1 MKIAKQHAKVLGCAL
16 LFLGIVGLTLLVPAA
31 RTNSSEDSVATVS
44 GAKTIAQ
51 ILQKRT
57 NFHTRTQARSAPRLV
72 SVLIVAGHDDEY
84 SGTSFKSLRE
94 VDLNRQLAEDVHAYF
109 ADEEGINAVLSSDSS
124 GYNDIFETY
133 FQRERGDIAAF
144 ISDAK
149 RDFELKFSEEERA
162 ALEKNFHN
170 PAPGDMALR
179 LYGLNRWVNDADF
192 DLVVHIHFNDYRG
205 RGRNKVGTYE
215 GFSIYTPGKELPN
228 YELSRRLAD
237 SVFGELKKIRPVSTL
252 PAEEE
257 GVIEDHEL
265 IALGANESLEAGS
278 VLVEYGYIYEE
289 IFTNPDLRSVSF
301 DNMAYATYAGI
312 KKMMGEDPMPRAL
325 ASVQTTKNK
334 KTANN
339 LEWQFQKAFAG
350 LYPPAGKTLTDC
362 PVTGYFGECSARVR

>member
-1 MKIAKQHAKVLGCAL
+1 MKIAKRHTKVFGYIF
-16 LFLGIVGLTLLVPAA
+16 LFLGIVGLALLLPAT
-31 RTNSSEDSVATVS
+31 RTNSSKDPAATV
-44 GAKTIAQ
+44 GGTKTISQ

-72 SVLIVAGHDDEY
+72 NVLIVARHDDEY
-84 SGTSFKSLRE
+84 AGTGYKSLRE

-109 ADEEGINAVLSSDSS
+109 ANEEGINAVLSSDSS
-124 GYNDIFETY
+124 GYNSIFEKY
-133 FQRERGDIAAF
+133 FQREQGDIAAF
-144 ISDAK
+144 INEAK
-149 RDFELKFSEEERA
+149 RDFEMKFTQEERA

-179 LYGLNRWVNDADF
+179 LYGINRWVNDADF

-205 RGRNKVGTYE
+205 RSRNKVGKYE

-228 YELSRRLAD
+228 YDLSRRLAASIFD
-237 SVFGELKKIRPVSTL
+237 ELKKIRPVSTL

-289 IFTNPDLRSVSF
+289 IFTNPDLRKVSL

-312 KKMMGEDPMPRAL
+312 KKMMGEDPVPRAL
-325 ASVQTTKNK
+325 AAVQTTKNK

-350 LYPPAGKTLTDC
+350 LYPPPGKTLADC
-362 PVTGYFGECSARVR
+362 PVTGYFGECSAKVR